1 MNLEH
6 PHVLAPVDARS
17 PTVSVVIPV
26 LNEESVLPVFHHR
39 LMAVLVAS
47 GVQWEVVYVD
57 DGSSD
62 NTWAVLRRLHAQDRG
77 ITLLRLSRNF
87 GKEAAV
93 TAGLRVCT
101 GDAVIMIDAD
111 LQDPPEAIPG
121 MLSAWRESNA
131 DVINMRR
138 SSRPGEG
145 WFKRWTAHAF
155 YRVFN
160 TVAEVPIPVDV
171 GDFRLVSRRVL
182 DVLNQLPERNRFL
195 KGLFAWVGFRQ
206 VTLDYDRHPRAAG
219 HSKWPYLR
227 LWRFALE
234 GITGFSVAPLKI
246 ATYLGFVFS
255 AASLVLGGR
264 YLLKTLVF
272 GDPVPGFPTLAVA
285 VFLLGGLQLMAVG
298 VIGEYLARLFVESK
312 QRPLFVVQDFQPAT
326 RRNLA

>member
-6 PHVLAPVDARS
+6 QHLLEPVDTS
-17 PTVSVVIPV
+17 SQKLSVVPL
-26 LNEESVLPVFHHR
+26 LNEDSVLPVFHRR
-39 LMAVLVAS
+39 LMAVLVALQ
-47 GVQWEVVYVD
+47 VQWEIVYVD

-62 NTWAVLRRLHAQDRG
+62 NTWSLLKRLHAQDCG

-93 TAGLRVCT
+93 TAGLRASS
-101 GDAVIMIDAD
+101 GDAVVIIDAD
-111 LQDPPEAIPG
+111 LQDPPESIPR
-121 MLSAWRESNA
+121 MLAAWREGNA
-131 DVINMRR
+131 DLINMRR
-138 SSRPGEG
+138 SSRPGDG
-145 WFKRWTAHAF
+145 WFKRCTAHAF

-160 TVAEVPIPVDV
+160 TVAEVPIPADV
-171 GDFRLVSRRVL
+171 GDFRLLSRRVV
-182 DVLNQLPERNRFL
+182 DALNQLPERNRFL

-234 GITGFSVAPLKI
+234 GITGFSVAPLKL
-246 ATYLGFVFS
+246 ATYLGFLFS

-264 YLLKTLVF
+264 YLVKTLVF

-312 QRPLFVVQDFQPAT
+312 QRPLFLVQEYQPAT
-326 RRNLA
+326 HRNLV